1 MASNK
6 NKIDWN
12 IVKEVFLKTTK
23 NFFKDN
29 CLLMSAS
36 LSYFGILSAFPLILL
51 LLSALSFILNSN
63 KKALEYVVHL
73 TESFTP
79 AGSEIARR
87 LLENTI
93 NNGGITTII
102 SFITLI
108 WILLIF
114 FGVLESVYNSIWR
127 IKKRRSFLRSKF
139 LGVFLMVLLMIFTLF
154 TLFLTNALE
163 YFFYSSNFIKFIG
176 IKPLPAIYNTILYII
191 NLIFALFVFF
201 LFNKFIPVTKVNN
214 KSALLGGTF
223 TTLAFFI
230 ARFFYKLYL
239 TYYPFVNV
247 VYGSLFTVI
256 ILITWLDYTMI
267 MMLYGCELTK
277 IHHSMSKNNLITR

>member
-1 MASNK
+1 MASNN
-6 NKIDWN
+6 NKIDWFN
-12 IVKEVFLKTTK
+12 VKEIFLKATGD
-23 NFFKDN
+23 FFKDN

-36 LSYFGILSAFPLILL
+36 LSYFGILSAFPVILL

-63 KKALEYVVHL
+63 KRALEYVVNL

-102 SFITLI
+102 GFVTLI

-127 IKKRRSFLRSKF
+127 IKKRRDFLKSKF
-139 LGVFLMVLLMIFTLF
+139 LGIFLMVLLMIFTIF

-163 YFFYSSNFIKFIG
+163 YFLYSSNFTNFIG

-214 KSALLGGTF
+214 KSALLGGAF

-239 TYYPFVNV
+239 TYYPFANV

-267 MMLYGCELTK
+267 MMLYGCELAKT
-277 IHHSMSKNNLITR
+277 HHAIYKRI